1 VLRRTLFLAVFVT
14 APLVAQGR
22 LVGTRISTIGPV
34 YEMWRFG
41 NGGVEQPTPD
51 GATVVRV
58 TEASQWSLP
67 IAVAVPIGE
76 RWLADLTGAYASGVV
91 TLAPQSSASGSTEQ
105 KLNGVTD
112 LRLRVS
118 GQLAGNATNGGVLL
132 TLAVTAPTGKT
143 QLNPDEVGALQVIAA
158 PALAFQVPTLG
169 AGAGATAGLVGARK
183 LGAWSLALGLSYEFR
198 RLYEPGTATLG
209 VPLPELNPSDA
220 LHMSLGV
227 DGLVGGRHAM
237 TVALSTDV
245 FTADHLRAPTPSGST
260 GAIGTT
266 EVETKLGPMVTLDWQ
281 LQVAPP
287 PAFREITLY
296 AVDRYRGAYSRS
308 GETVAG
314 SSGNYLD
321 LGARGVLR
329 AGSKTGVL
337 LWLSGRHQTG
347 LDSDRTLATAA
358 VRSAAFTLGLERQLG
373 AGLTAQPFAR
383 AQRGTI
389 ESGADRSGLTG
400 VAAGLSLSKAW

>member
-1 VLRRTLFLAVFVT
+1 MLLAVFVT
-14 APLVAQGR
+14 TPLVAQGR
-22 LVGTRISTIGPV
+22 LVGARISTIGPV

-91 TLAPQSSASGSTEQ
+91 TLAPQTSATGPSEYT
-105 KLNGVTD
+105 LNGVTD

-118 GQLAGNATNGGVLL
+118 GRLAGNATSGGLLL

-143 QLNPDEVGALQVIAA
+143 ELNPNEVGALQVLAS
-158 PALAFQVPTLG
+158 PALGFQVPTLG
-169 AGAGATAGLVGARK
+169 AGAGATAGLVGARQ
-183 LGAWSLALGLSYEFR
+183 LGAWSLALGLSYELR
-198 RLYEPGTATLG
+198 RLYEPGAATAG
-209 VPLPELNPSDA
+209 VPLPELDPSDA
-220 LHMSLGV
+220 LHISMGV
-227 DGLVGGRHAM
+227 DGLVGGHHAM
-237 TVALSTDV
+237 TVALSTDL
-245 FTADHLRAPTPSGST
+245 FTEDHLRAPATSGST
-260 GAIGTT
+260 SASVGTT
-266 EVETKLGPMVTLDWQ
+266 EVATRLGPMVTLDWQ
-281 LQVAPP
+281 LQIAPP
-287 PAFREITLY
+287 AAFRELTLY

-347 LDSDRTLATAA
+347 LDSDRTLTTAA
-358 VRSAAFTLGLERQLG
+358 VRSAAFTVGLVRQLG

-383 AQRGTI
+383 VQGGTI
-389 ESGADRSGLTG
+389 ESGAERSGLSG
-400 VAAGLSLSKAW
+400 YAVGFSLTKSW